1 MVIIPPGHSPFSF
14 AVLKAITMTQ
24 IPNPAEPSVRP
35 GLISIDT
42 LIERPKICIDGVDY
56 ELTSPEE
63 LTVLESVAL
72 RRLGEKLDALMK
84 TADPDEET
92 ARKMIATIDKITAI
106 IMRFVP
112 RDVRARLSETQAL
125 KVVEVFTMLLLAG
138 KAKLAGGAMMQQFAG
153 AIAQMIQQPSTKDKL
168 KTRTDGSEISP
179 ASSGSTAAN
188 RADG

>member
-1 MVIIPPGHSPFSF
+1 
-14 AVLKAITMTQ
+14 MTQ